1 MIIAKQ
7 ITFLLTAVIFIG
19 ACEELVKDEESIT
32 SNPEELV
39 GTWDRD
45 SVVIS
50 MEATVNSDQVLYHFF
65 EEGTGELTV
74 SGDHTA
80 SLTYLWPLSYFESFD
95 DQDNYRCNDDGNWY
109 ESLEQCEDN
118 CATSC
123 EFDSSANDDQLELLS
138 SNLDMISFMR
148 ALFEGSDNAQTITV
162 FGINPDSDGSG
173 NDKEHAFVEVL
184 EVPALSS
191 LDQLEEFEPDSFRVA
206 EYEMEN
212 PTYTY
217 DSTNFSVSI
226 AGITL
231 YKVTRTDST
240 WDVDSS
246 TTVTVSG
253 DLALTNL
260 TIPANDPTE
269 IAFIFDPTEFEDDS
283 DGPTQLTFNADGT
296 FSGISQETREDASGN
311 ETTMTDT
318 FSGTWTA
325 DSVDIT
331 VIQEITEDGSTY
343 IDTMTLRYYVVGNNF
358 TFILEES
365 PCGDD
370 ATDEDGNPMSEDEC
384 LDEMESALLFDEGS
398 LTAMTAKM
406 RYYFQR
412 SSSSR
417 PFLPMFVQ
425 ENKSHKVVNI
435 NRSAIKSWQQL
446 LAR

>member
-1 MIIAKQ
+1 
-7 ITFLLTAVIFIG
+7 
-19 ACEELVKDEESIT
+19 
-32 SNPEELV
+32 
-39 GTWDRD
+39 
-45 SVVIS
+45 
-50 MEATVNSDQVLYHFF
+50 
-65 EEGTGELTV
+65 
-74 SGDHTA
+74 
-80 SLTYLWPLSYFESFD
+80 
-95 DQDNYRCNDDGNWY
+95 
-109 ESLEQCEDN
+109 
-118 CATSC
+118 
-123 EFDSSANDDQLELLS
+123 
-138 SNLDMISFMR
+138 MR

-206 EYEMEN
+206 EYELEN

-240 WDVDSS
+240 VDVDSS
-246 TTVTVSG
+246 TTVTVAG
-253 DLALTNL
+253 NLALTNL

-283 DGPTQLTFNADGT
+283 DGPTQLTFNADGS
-296 FSGISQETREDASGN
+296 FNGIEQR
-311 ETTMTDT
+311 TDYDST
-318 FSGTWTA
+318 GEEYTYIDSITGTWTA
-325 DSVDIT
+325 DSVNIT
-331 VIQEITEDGSTY
+331 ITDDYEENGTTVL
-343 IDTMTLRYYVVGNNF
+343 DTFTIRYYVVGNNA

-370 ATDEDGNPMSEDEC
+370 ATDDDGNPMSEDEC
-384 LDEMESALLFDEGS
+384 LDEIEKSLLFDEGS
-398 LTAMTAKM
+398 LTAMTGKL
-406 RYYFQR
+406 RYYFHR

-425 ENKSHKVVNI
+425 ENKSRKVNI

>member
-1 MIIAKQ
+1 MIIAKH
-7 ITFLLTAVIFIG
+7 ISFLLIAAFFIG
-19 ACEELVKDEESIT
+19 SCEELVKDEESIT
-32 SNPEELV
+32 SNPDELV

-50 MEATVNSDQVLYHFF
+50 MEATVNSEQVLYHFF

-206 EYEMEN
+206 EYELEN

-217 DSTNFSVSI
+217 DSTNFSVTI

-240 WDVDSS
+240 VDVDSS

-283 DGPTQLTFNADGT
+283 DGPTQLTFNADGS
-296 FSGISQETREDASGN
+296 FNGIEQR
-311 ETTMTDT
+311 TDYDST
-318 FSGTWTA
+318 GEEYSYIDSITGTWTA
-325 DSVDIT
+325 DSVNIT
-331 VIQEITEDGSTY
+331 ITDDYEENGTTVL
-343 IDTMTLRYYVVGNNF
+343 DTFTIRYYVVGNNA

-370 ATDEDGNPMSEDEC
+370 ATDDDGNPMSEDEC
-384 LDEMESALLFDEGS
+384 LDEIEKSLLFDEGS
-398 LTAMTAKM
+398 LTAMTGKL
-406 RYYFQR
+406 RYYFHR

-425 ENKSHKVVNI
+425 ENKSRKVNI